1 MTVAAFVAPYLLP
14 ATSRFIEAA
23 AGLPGVQLALITQE
37 PAERIPHHLRPL
49 VAAHWR
55 VGDALDAEQLVA
67 AVHGLAQQ
75 GGRVQRLLGPLE
87 QLQVPLAVARERLGI
102 TGMDGRTAHNFR
114 DKSQMKD
121 VLRTA
126 GLPCAAHRLV
136 DGIAAAHAFVA
147 EVGFPLV
154 AKPPAGA
161 GARETFRLDS
171 AGDLHDWLEASP
183 PTPQRPVLLEEFL
196 LGEELTFDSVT
207 MGGEVVWASISHY
220 LPTPLEVLRNPW
232 MQWVVFLPRNI
243 DGPEYGPIRTAAPAA
258 LRALGLRDGL
268 THLEWFRRP
277 DGSIAISE
285 VAARPPGAQITTM
298 ISYVHEFDLYEA
310 WARLM
315 ILGDFDPPERR
326 WAAGAVFVRAQGAG
340 TVRAIHGLDELQ
352 RQVGDLVVE
361 VKLPQPGQRTSG
373 TYEGEGYVIVRHS
386 DNDVVIDALQRIVTG
401 LRVEVDTP

>member
-14 ATSRFIEAA
+14 ATARFVAA
-23 AGLPGVQLALITQE
+23 AARLPEVQLALITQE
-37 PAERIPHHLRPL
+37 PVERVPEHLKPL

-55 VGDALDAEQLVA
+55 VDDALDADQLVA
-67 AVHGLAQQ
+67 AVQGLAAH
-75 GGRVQRLLGPLE
+75 GGHVERLLGPLE
-87 QLQVPLAVARERLGI
+87 QLQVPLAAARERLGI
-102 TGMDGRTAHNFR
+102 PGMDLQTAGNFR

-121 VLRTA
+121 VLRAA
-126 GLPCAAHRLV
+126 GLPCAGHRLV
-136 DGIAAAHAFVA
+136 DGVAAAQAFVA
-147 EVGFPLV
+147 EVGFPVV

-171 AGDLHDWLEASP
+171 PGDLQDWLDAAP
-183 PTPQRPVLLEEFL
+183 PTPARPVLLEEFL
-196 LGEELTFDSVT
+196 VGEELTFDSVT
-207 MGGEVVWASISHY
+207 LGGEVVWSSISHY

-232 MQWVVFLPRNI
+232 MQWVVLLPRSI
-243 DGPEYGPIRTAAPAA
+243 DGPEYAPIRKAAPAA

-285 VAARPPGAQITTM
+285 VAARPPGAQITSM

-326 WAAGAVFVRAQGAG
+326 WAAGAVFFRAQGAG
-340 TVRAIHGLDELQ
+340 AVRAVHGLDELQ
-352 RQVGDLVVE
+352 ESVGGLVVE
-361 VKLPQPGQRTSG
+361 VKLPQPGQQTSG
-373 TYEGEGYVIVRHS
+373 TYEGEGYVIVRHAETE
-386 DNDVVIDALQRIVTG
+386 VVVDALQRIVTG
-401 LRVEVDTP
+401 IRVEVSP